1 MAENK
6 DKSGNNS
13 ADKGGNT
20 SIKHGTPDKKKQDY
34 SQENFKNSQSD
45 ERVKNGGDT
54 ISKLEQKE
62 EKVEDETLKNTRDV
76 RKVKDELKRE
86 KVFNS
91 FNGWLSI
98 ITFGLLILAIFSV
111 YIYGTSVNARNKIK
125 FADLRADVEQSQE
138 RIQNLGENV
147 KISALGLQN
156 ATNQIHELDDKINNI
171 EKGQIENQSK
181 IDIAIANLKS
191 SSSEPKVE
199 PLDLEKYALTE
210 AHYLIKMSFRK
221 MYLEKDISTA
231 IALLKDANDVLARV
245 DEPNFLR
252 IQKSINNDIIR
263 LSKLEISD
271 SEEIILRLCAMDENI
286 KSLPVLGYKVNF
298 NESADSEE
306 TPNQVSE
313 NIEDWKE
320 NVWSNTVNFL
330 GKLVV
335 VKKKD
340 ENVDRVFLTKDQIT
354 ILQNKISMFLL
365 QAQLAVYAQ
374 QQTVYEQSLNKVSE
388 LVNGYFDK
396 EDTSTEHALI
406 EIKDLKSLNV
416 LFIGL
421 QQYESLDVIQQYLM
435 RK

>member
-156 ATNQIHELDDKINNI
+156 ATNQIHELDEKINNI

-340 ENVDRVFLTKDQIT
+340 ENG
-354 ILQNKISMFLL
+354 MFIP
-365 QAQLAVYAQ
+365 
-374 QQTVYEQSLNKVSE
+374 
-388 LVNGYFDK
+388 F
-396 EDTSTEHALI
+396 
-406 EIKDLKSLNV
+406 
-416 LFIGL
+416 
-421 QQYESLDVIQQYLM
+421 
-435 RK
+435 

>member
-1 MAENK
+1 M
-6 DKSGNNS
+6 
-13 ADKGGNT
+13 
-20 SIKHGTPDKKKQDY
+20 ICVYHQD
-34 SQENFKNSQSD
+34 
-45 ERVKNGGDT
+45 R
-54 ISKLEQKE
+54 
-62 EKVEDETLKNTRDV
+62 
-76 RKVKDELKRE
+76 KRE
-86 KVFNS
+86 SQYIPGAPVFWKRFLRGRQPAPLS
-91 FNGWLSI
+91 HMGEGATTGMSIPWQWKAIGYSKGLIQINGRSYPLDHRALPVGLSGEQNPE
-98 ITFGLLILAIFSV
+98 TFEL
-111 YIYGTSVNARNKIK
+111 TSEHGK
-125 FADLRADVEQSQE
+125 FADSEDSFLYCFFQIDPRK
-138 RIQNLGENV
+138 ENV

-156 ATNQIHELDDKINNI
+156 ATNQIHELDEKINNI